1 MQRKERF
8 ESVETSREIQEG
20 TKVRGTREWQDERR
34 QETTPR
40 QEMGDSLYARKW
52 NKALKQEVPV
62 FL

>member
-40 QEMGDSLYARKW
+40 QEMGDSL
-52 NKALKQEVPV
+52 
-62 FL
+62 